1 MEVRKCSGY
10 RGAFLLLLS
19 VVLFSGC
26 GKGPADVP
34 DPSCLEDLFGY
45 RVAVSSGDS
54 YDHLISEYPEII
66 PIRVGSGEVLV
77 TVQKGKADYGVLDS
91 ISCLSVD
98 ISQYGLEPKFTGFRS
113 MDYPIIFSR
122 GSIGLCDRFNEF
134 VLYAD
139 SSGLMQR
146 LKNKWINANESI
158 HILDS
163 LDLPVSGK
171 PMKVAAAGI
180 RYPYTYYSGNELT
193 GFQTDMMRHFS
204 AWSGIPVEIK
214 FYDVSAAL
222 QEMQINRLDATYI
235 PITINEER
243 AQIVVPSIP
252 YLHDGGMC
260 FGRIREYVEKKSFF
274 QSVKDSFR
282 NNLITEDRWTLM
294 ADGLWLTIYVSLL
307 SVLLAT
313 ATGALLCRMRMSRR
327 RSASGFARV
336 FVDIV
341 RSIPL
346 LVLLM
351 LLFYVILAPFQLPAQ
366 MTAVICFGLYFGAY
380 MSETFRTGI
389 ESIDGGQWE
398 AGAALGMRR
407 FTTFCKVVL
416 PQALLRIIPVYKGQ
430 IITLVKSTSII
441 GYVAIID
448 LTKAGDVIRA
458 RTFDAFFPLLFVA
471 GIYLLVSWMFG
482 FGLDIL
488 EKKLTPKSRTI

>member
-1 MEVRKCSGY
+1 MNRCV
-10 RGAFLLLLS
+10 FLLLLS
-19 VVLFSGC
+19 VVLFYSC
-26 GKGPADVP
+26 GRVPDDVP
-34 DPSCLEDLFGY
+34 DPTCLEDLFGY
-45 RVAVSSGDS
+45 RVAVNSGDS
-54 YDHLISEYPEII
+54 YDQLISEYPEIT
-66 PIRVGSGEVLV
+66 PVRVGGGEVFV
-77 TVQKGKADYGVLDS
+77 TVQKGKADYGMLDS

-98 ISQYGLEPKFTGFRS
+98 ISKYGLEPKFTGFRL
-113 MDYPIIFSR
+113 MDYPIVFSR
-122 GSIGLCDRFNEF
+122 GSAGLCNKFNDF
-134 VLYAD
+134 VLYAE

-146 LKNKWINANESI
+146 LKNKWINADESI

-163 LDLPVSGK
+163 LDLPDSGT
-171 PMKVAAAGI
+171 PMKIAAAGI

-214 FYDVSAAL
+214 FYDVSAAI

-243 AQIVVPSIP
+243 AQMVIPSIP

-260 FGRIREYVEKKSFF
+260 FGRIKEYVQKKSFF
-274 QSVKDSFR
+274 QNVKDSFR
-282 NNLITEDRWTLM
+282 NNLITEDRWILM

-313 ATGALLCRMRMSRR
+313 AMGALICRMRMSKRR
-327 RSASGFARV
+327 FTSGFARIFIDV
-336 FVDIV
+336 V

-366 MTAVICFGLYFGAY
+366 LTAVICFGLYFGVY

-389 ESIDGGQWE
+389 ESIERGQWE
-398 AGAALGMRR
+398 AGAALGMKR
-407 FTTFCKVVL
+407 FMIFRKVVL
-416 PQALLRIIPVYKGQ
+416 PQAMLRIIPVYKGQ

-441 GYVAIID
+441 GYVAIMD
-448 LTKAGDVIRA
+448 LTKSSDVIRA

-471 GIYLLVSWMFG
+471 VIYLLVSWVFG
-482 FGLDIL
+482 IGLDVM
-488 EKKLTPKSRTI
+488 EKRITPKSRKI